1 MNTIALEL
9 EALSFGAPQHHG
21 HLTVFPLLHP
31 SPRVPFYLTLD
42 EALAQGRIQVT
53 EVSKGGHVPE
63 LLLVN
68 QGDRPIL
75 LIDGEEL
82 VGAKQNRVL
91 NLTLLAPAHSELV
104 IPVSCVEQGRWH
116 SVSATFA
123 AAPRVQFSA
132 SRAAKVASVT
142 QCLASEGRAVSD
154 QGEVWEDIARKT
166 RRMGV
171 ASETGAMADL
181 FEHAGSQIEDYV
193 GAFTALPGQTGAI
206 FALAGKVVG
215 LELFFS
221 PDTLAKLL
229 PKLVRSYALDAIEI
243 PGTDSPPAPP
253 DGAASF
259 LRQVTTAQVQRFP
272 GIGAGETLRLAA
284 PCLAGVGLHAE
295 GALLH
300 LAAFRTDRNGGGTPE
315 GRRSNMAR
323 ASRRF
328 RY

>member
-1 MNTIALEL
+1 MKTIGPEL
-9 EALSFGAPQHHG
+9 EALPFGAPQHHG

-31 SPRVPFYLTLD
+31 TPRVPFYLTLD
-42 EALAQGRIQVT
+42 EALAQGTVQVT
-53 EVSKGGHVPE
+53 EVPRGGHVPE

-116 SVSATFA
+116 PVSGTFA
-123 AAPRVQFSA
+123 SSPRVQFSA
-132 SRAAKVASVT
+132 GRATKVASVS

-154 QGEVWEDIARKT
+154 QGEVWGDIAMKA

-181 FEHAGSQIEDYV
+181 FEHAGAQIEAYV
-193 GAFTALPGQTGAI
+193 RAFLPLPEQTGAI
-206 FALAGKVVG
+206 FALEGKVVG

-243 PGTDSPPAPP
+243 PGTDSPSAPP
-253 DGAASF
+253 DSAASF
-259 LRQVTTAQVQRFP
+259 LTQV
-272 GIGAGETLRLAA
+272 G
-284 PCLAGVGLHAE
+284 
-295 GALLH
+295 
-300 LAAFRTDRNGGGTPE
+300 
-315 GRRSNMAR
+315 MA
-323 ASRRF
+323 
-328 RY
+328 